1 MTDIQ
6 KMVFEATAKIVAG
19 TVETAPT
26 EECAED
32 VVSYFEAVYE
42 KLLAVAT
49 SISTADPER

>member
-19 TVETAPT
+19 TIETAPT

-49 SISTADPER
+49 SISTADSER